1 MPFLRNGVYNCPQF
15 LQRCKSYGLDF
26 QAFIAKIHG
35 AIADSLKHIYV
46 LAQLRQRSFLCF
58 QQSVRGLLA
67 AILLFVSCGHLQA
80 QTVEQLQETVQERIA
95 HPLQINGSIGLTFGY
110 YESYGIAARRDR
122 YSYLLN
128 GNLNPRLFGIDC
140 PINGNFSQLEANF
153 LQPFNQFGV
162 SPQYKWAKGHLGYRN
177 LTFSPLTLNGHTFL
191 GAGVELAPPIK
202 SRFIELRIGAM
213 YGRLRRPVE
222 PVDVVGKQADPSFRR
237 MGYALKLGI
246 GDKKQAANYLDF
258 ILFRAHDVEGSI
270 EAPVGNGAVTPA
282 ENLVL
287 GISGQYQLWHSL
299 TLRADWASS
308 AFTRDTRNETANK
321 DNTGFYGKLGG
332 LFTPRISTQTNQ
344 SVMTALEYQFSKSS
358 IGLKYNR
365 IAPDYVSMG
374 SYYFQN
380 DLEDLTFNA
389 NTSLKGGKIMLGGSL
404 GLQRNNLDNKLNNQS
419 KRVIGSVNYHQAV
432 NDRLNFNASYSNY
445 SSTLL
450 VTKQE
455 LSDSLNLFQVSTNY
469 TLGTNYNFGA
479 AERKQTLSLNLS
491 YQNANARDEY
501 DIIDQ
506 ATDFYNAGL
515 FYNIHFAKRN
525 MGLTGSVNVTRS
537 TTEGI
542 ESTVIG
548 PGFGVNKSFLEKKLR
563 ARYFVSYRNSLL
575 NGSASFGVLQ
585 NRFSVDY
592 AVLKHHR
599 VSLTLSH
606 LYKVDYA
613 SSDKSYSEMQGLMG
627 YQFSF

>member
-1 MPFLRNGVYNCPQF
+1 MIRLFTIEKGWDHVALLPNCLR
-15 LQRCKSYGLDF
+15 K
-26 QAFIAKIHG
+26 HG
-35 AIADSLKHIYV
+35 RSLFWAIV
-46 LAQLRQRSFLCF
+46 LAN
-58 QQSVRGLLA
+58 
-67 AILLFVSCGHLQA
+67 CGQLQA
-80 QTVEQLQETVQERIA
+80 QTVEQVQTEVQERIA
-95 HPLQINGSIGLTFGY
+95 HPLQINGNIGLTLGY
-110 YESYGIAARRDR
+110 YESFGIAARRDR

-177 LTFSPLTLNGHTFL
+177 MVFSPLTLNGHTFL
-191 GAGVELAPPIK
+191 GAGVELTPPIK

-222 PVDVVGKQADPSFRR
+222 PVDVVGKQADPAFRR
-237 MGYALKLGI
+237 MGYALKLGV
-246 GDKKQAANYLDF
+246 GGKKQAANYLDF
-258 ILFRAHDVEGSI
+258 ILFKGRDVESSI
-270 EAPVGNGAVTPA
+270 EAPVSNGAVTPA

-287 GISGQYQLWHSL
+287 GISGQYQLWRSL

-308 AFTRDTRNETANK
+308 AFTRDIRNEEAIK
-321 DNTGFYGKLGG
+321 DNSGFYGKLGS
-332 LFTPRISTQTNQ
+332 FFAPRISTLTNQ

-358 IGLKYNR
+358 VGLKYNR

-380 DLEDLTFNA
+380 DLEDVTINA
-389 NTSLKGGKIMLGGSL
+389 NTSLKEGKIMLGGSL
-404 GLQRNNLDNKLNNQS
+404 GFQRNNLDNKLNNES
-419 KRVIGSVNYHQAV
+419 KRVIGSVNYNQAI

-469 TLGTNYNFGA
+469 SLGGNYIFGT
-479 AERKQTLSLNLS
+479 AEKKQTLSLNLS

-501 DIIDQ
+501 EIVDQ
-506 ATDFYNAGL
+506 TTDFYNAGL
-515 FYNIHFAKRN
+515 FYNIQFGKRN
-525 MGLTGSVNVTRS
+525 MGLTSSVNVTRS
-537 TTEGI
+537 VTEGI

-548 PGFGVNKSFLEKKLR
+548 PGIGVNKSFLDKKLR
-563 ARYFVSYRNSLL
+563 ARYFTTYRNSIL
-575 NGSASFGVLQ
+575 NGSSNFGVLQ
-585 NRFSVDY
+585 NRFTVDY
-592 AVLKHHR
+592 EVIKRHR
-599 VSLTLSH
+599 LSLTLSH
-606 LYKVDYA
+606 LHKVDYI
-613 SSDKSYSEMQGLMG
+613 SSDKSYSEIQGLMG